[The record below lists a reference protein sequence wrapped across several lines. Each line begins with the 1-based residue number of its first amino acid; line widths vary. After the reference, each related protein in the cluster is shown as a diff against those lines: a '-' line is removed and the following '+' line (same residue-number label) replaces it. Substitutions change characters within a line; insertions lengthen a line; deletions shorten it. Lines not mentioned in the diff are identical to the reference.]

1 MFNNVFANPLSSD
14 IFSVDL
20 FTPTSVTQFV
30 EDPYYKPKYSLPII
44 TSEYTDTFSL
54 VPLGIDKNAV
64 FFNSL
69 TNPIVSSVNFDYNN
83 PMYVQYDN
91 LNTQKHIQ
99 DKIIKYFRYKLLD
112 KWIYGELLDIL
123 NYFKI
128 NSNGQIDIL
137 SNMKEYDVNRVQKDS
152 KENIKRKINFVED
165 FFLTS
170 KAVKKILERYMLKKK
185 VTWIKLPKYEESV
198 KKYMASE
205 LVKNIK
211 KNIEHKKSR

>member
-1 MFNNVFANPLSSD
+1 MFGNVFANPLSSD

-30 EDPYYKPKYSLPII
+30 EDPYHKPKYSLPII

-69 TNPIVSSVNFDYNN
+69 TNPVVSSVNFDYNN

-99 DKIIKYFRYKLLD
+99 DKIIKYFRYKFLD

-137 SNMKEYDVNRVQKDS
+137 NNMKEYDVNRVQKDS

-211 KNIEHKKSR
+211 KNIEHKKFI